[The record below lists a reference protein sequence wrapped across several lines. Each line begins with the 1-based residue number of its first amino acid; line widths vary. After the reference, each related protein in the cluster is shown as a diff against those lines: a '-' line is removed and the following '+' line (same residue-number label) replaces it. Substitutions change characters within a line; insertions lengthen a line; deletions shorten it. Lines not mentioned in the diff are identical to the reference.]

1 MLRYKYRT
9 TRNLALAGAVLA
21 AAGLAGSTPASAVP
35 GDPCPV
41 VVAHKTNPNAAPE
54 NTVAGIASVPATGA
68 RWVEMDLRDSKSGYS
83 VLMHDETVDRTTNGT
98 GKVAELGL
106 TAMTAMDANQY
117 GPWNGAP
124 PAKVP
129 YAWDYLNAINQYGLN
144 AVLDVKVAPTEFSAK
159 KLLEYM
165 DRWAG
170 MRSRVLY
177 MGGPSTVAAMRAYAG
192 DTLRYSLIEYPPTGT
207 MRTAEWLKAQ
217 GVTAYAVP
225 AREITRD
232 KVEYYQHNGIQVW
245 TWTSDTGYD
254 TPATRQA
261 MRDAGV
267 DMLIT
272 NMPAVAVAEC
282 PPLPAPSQVAPST
295 LVR

>member
-1 MLRYKYRT
+1 MNRVS
-9 TRNLALAGAVLA
+9 RNLTLAIGAVVA
-21 AAGLAGSTPASAVP
+21 AAGLVASRPASALA
-35 GDPCPV
+35 GDLCPV

-54 NTVAGIASVPATGA
+54 NTVPGIASVPATGA

-83 VLMHDETVDRTTNGT
+83 VLMHDDTVDRTTNGT

-129 YAWDYLNAINQYGLN
+129 YAWDYLNAISVYGLN
-144 AVLDVKVAPTEFSAK
+144 AVLDVKVDPTEFSAK

-165 DRWAG
+165 DRWPG
-170 MRSRVLY
+170 MRSRVVY
-177 MGGPSTVAAMRAYAG
+177 MGNPSTVAMMRKYAG
-192 DTLRYSLIEYPPTGT
+192 DTLRYTIIEYPPTGT
-207 MRTAEWLKAQ
+207 MRTAEWLKGQ
-217 GVTAYAVP
+217 GVSAYAVP
-225 AREITRD
+225 AREITPD
-232 KVEYYQHNGIQVW
+232 KVDYYQRSGLQVW

-254 TPATRQA
+254 TPGTRQA

-272 NMPAVAVAEC
+272 NQPTEAVREC
-282 PPLPAPSQVAPST
+282 PPLPATPQVAPS
-295 LVR
+295 VSMG